1 MFKKKAKNV
10 YHAVIF
16 PKTDFSQ
23 VAFRLPIAF
32 KALSPCEQ
40 WQQAKLEIE
49 HTHQLTL
56 AKYYW
61 DYTLIEQEEWFEGTA
76 WLLPIKTVIHKNTR
90 IIRPED
96 QLTINC
102 WPWRLVKLR
111 QAQKRLWIVSL
122 LLAVLMVVGLYDVR
136 QTFLALPQHAA
147 SLRLDWQKQHSKVRD
162 LQNQYRQLHKQYLA
176 RQQQQAQAQAWQRA
190 QTAWVTLWQKIG
202 QLSDQ
207 VRLMTFHCVD
217 AVCQVTL
224 QAAKPSAFEG
234 WQHRLSKQIP
244 AWNSHL
250 SSVKWLPEPQ
260 HYSAQATLTLR
271 GVS

>member
-1 MFKKKAKNV
+1 MFKKKTQSV
-10 YHAVIF
+10 CHAVIF
-16 PKTDFSQ
+16 PETDFSQ
-23 VAFRLPIAF
+23 VTFRLPIAF

-49 HTHQLTL
+49 HAHQLTL
-56 AKYYW
+56 AEYYW
-61 DYTLIEQEEWFEGTA
+61 DYTLTEQEEWFEGTA
-76 WLLPIKTVIHKNTR
+76 WLLPIATAIHKNTR
-90 IIRPED
+90 IIRPEG

-102 WPWRLVKLR
+102 WLWRPAKLR

-122 LLAVLMVVGLYDVR
+122 LLAMLMLVGLYGV
-136 QTFLALPQHAA
+136 QHTFLVLPQHAA
-147 SLRLDWQKQHSKVRD
+147 SLRLDWHKQHSKVRD
-162 LQNQYRQLHKQYLA
+162 LQNQYRQLHKQYPL
-176 RQQQQAQAQAWQRA
+176 RQKQQAQAQAWQRA
-190 QTAWVTLWQKIG
+190 QTAWATLWQKVG

-207 VRLMTFHCVD
+207 VRLTTFHCVD

-234 WQHRLSKQIP
+234 WQHRLRKQLP

-260 HYSAQATLTLR
+260 HYSAQAMLTLR